1 MAIHQ
6 FVSTYENGQYNNY
19 FKDFAEGTTFY
30 VGNRS
35 TQIMSDVWGTLFY
48 AMYWDEDS
56 QSVQY
61 AHLDTYEWNRS
72 NDGYGQATAT
82 VDATEEVW
90 KKVEAYYTE
99 QFFQEYES
107 KALNEARRII
117 KDSIVKVVSG
127 RYSKGATGKV
137 AVILERAY
145 GMGYRSTIE
154 HKLGIATSE
163 VMVDKI
169 VNGKVYRNYRDIV
182 WAWARNCDLAV
193 VPDID
198 REAVRNH
205 AVLSSASKIA
215 GLRQGR
221 S

>member
-6 FVSTYENGQYNNY
+6 FCSKYENGTHKEY

-30 VGNRS
+30 VGCGSVR
-35 TQIMSDVWGTLFY
+35 IMSDVWGTEYY
-48 AMYWDEDS
+48 ALYWDEEN
-56 QSVQY
+56 QTVKQ
-61 AHLDTYEWNRS
+61 AHLDTYEWSRS
-72 NDGYGQATAT
+72 DKGYGLATAT
-82 VDATEEVW
+82 VDATAEVW
-90 KKVEAYYTE
+90 KKVEQYYID
-99 QFFQEYES
+99 QYFQEYES
-107 KALNEARRII
+107 KALREARQIV

-154 HKLGIATSE
+154 RKLGIATSE

-198 REAVRNH
+198 RETVRNH
-205 AVLSSASKIA
+205 AVLAGASKVA
-215 GLRQGR
+215 SFRQGR